1 MDIAPPR
8 SREQRKADTLARF
21 ERSEDAWVA
30 SADADGEAYITPL
43 SYVWDGATFV
53 MATVESGLTGRNL
66 AARDRVRFAIGET
79 RDVIIVEGTVETF
92 TLATVPTDLADA
104 FAAKLWDARRD
115 PKPPVY
121 FRITPRRIQAW
132 REVNELTG
140 RAADARRRVARVIV
154 APASEATPEVNS
166 LQGIR
171 MGAELDVAR
180 ISMKS
185 TALRAASVARHR
197 SIIR

>member
-1 MDIAPPR
+1 VGTAPPR
-8 SREQRKADTLARF
+8 SREQRKADTLARL
-21 ERSEDAWVA
+21 ENSEDAWVA

-43 SYVWDGATFV
+43 SHVWDGATFV

-79 RDVIIVEGTVETF
+79 RDVIIVEGMVETF

-104 FAAKLWDARRD
+104 FATKLWDARRD

-121 FRITPRRIQAW
+121 IRVTPQRIQAW

-140 RAADARRRVARVIV
+140 RLLMRDGVWLV
-154 APASEATPEVNS
+154 
-166 LQGIR
+166 
-171 MGAELDVAR
+171 
-180 ISMKS
+180 
-185 TALRAASVARHR
+185 
-197 SIIR
+197 

>member
-8 SREQRKADTLARF
+8 SREQRKADTLTRF
-21 ERSEDAWVA
+21 EQGEDAWVA

-79 RDVIIVEGTVETF
+79 RDVIIVEGTAETF

-115 PKPPVY
+115 PKSPVY
-121 FRITPRRIQAW
+121 FRITPQRIQAW

-140 RAADARRRVARVIV
+140 RLLMRGGVWLV
-154 APASEATPEVNS
+154 
-166 LQGIR
+166 
-171 MGAELDVAR
+171 
-180 ISMKS
+180 
-185 TALRAASVARHR
+185 
-197 SIIR
+197 

>member
-1 MDIAPPR
+1 MGTPPPR
-8 SREQRKADTLARF
+8 SRAQRKADTLARL
-21 ERSEDAWVA
+21 ESSEDAWVA

-43 SYVWDGATFV
+43 SYVWDGTTFL

-121 FRITPRRIQAW
+121 FRVTPQRIQAW

-140 RAADARRRVARVIV
+140 RLLMR
-154 APASEATPEVNS
+154 E
-166 LQGIR
+166 
-171 MGAELDVAR
+171 GAWLV
-180 ISMKS
+180 
-185 TALRAASVARHR
+185 
-197 SIIR
+197 